1 MASNSEI
8 ETDVNNY
15 SIDEL
20 FAILRLEPDA
30 TDTEIRATA
39 SKLSSRMLS
48 KGNREMANFFFD
60 IQNRLIDLDRNDSNN
75 IESVDNEDNIEELDE
90 NGKPITVSTV
100 NMVDTGIPNRENLD
114 VASKDNQKIQEVD
127 GVRQFFPV
135 GVARGMNNPNQ
146 VNTTNRT
153 IVIDSKLRSEIFP
166 YSNDNPNT
174 SASSTQFDLTL
185 SNPLKECMSLELTSV
200 SIPKTWYNIDS
211 FIGTNVLWI
220 NDTPLTIESGYYSP
234 QSLAKAITAVAVY
247 PLVDVSYI
255 EETGKFKLNFVNLD
269 PFEIKATVVFWDR
282 KGEYVT
288 NNTKCS
294 TLQVANSRIDY
305 NLGYLMG
312 FRNSGEISKSEITI
326 GVSPNN
332 KGTITSEAV
341 ADLEATKNL
350 YVLVEDHNQ
359 NRLNSQILPMAQVQR
374 DIIVPSAYTPPD
386 LSFVCVPNVETPF
399 YYNDKPGVGL
409 TAAQLYAINAIAEN
423 KSVNKDRIVGPQ
435 QSNMLAVLPV
445 SGYDVQWGKNI
456 VATGSQL
463 MTNKRIYFG
472 PVSLIKLSVK
482 LIDDLGN
489 IVNLHGRDWSFTA
502 NAETLYQY

>member
-1 MASNSEI
+1 MTSNIEI
-8 ETDVNNY
+8 ETDVNSY

-20 FAILRLEPDA
+20 FEILRLEQNA
-30 TDTEIRATA
+30 SDTEIRARA
-39 SKLSSRMLS
+39 SSLSSRMLS
-48 KGNREMANFFFD
+48 KGDEKMAKFFFD
-60 IQNRLIDLDRNDSNN
+60 IQNRLLELDRNDFNDDN
-75 IESVDNEDNIEELDE
+75 ISVDEDGNR
-90 NGKPITVSTV
+90 ITSVKQI
-100 NMVDTGIPNRENLD
+100 DTGIPTRPNMD
-114 VASKDNQKIQEVD
+114 IVPSKEAQKIQEVD

-135 GVARGMNNPNQ
+135 GVARGMNNPNEI
-146 VNTTNRT
+146 NTTNRT
-153 IVIDSKLRSEIFP
+153 IVIDSKLRPEIFP
-166 YSNDNPNT
+166 YSNDNPNA
-174 SASSTQFDLTL
+174 ASSTTQFDLTL
-185 SNPLKECMSLELTSV
+185 SNPLKECISLELTSV

-211 FIGTNVLWI
+211 YIGTNVLWI
-220 NDTPLTIESGYYSP
+220 NNKPLTIESGYYTP
-234 QSLAKAITAVAVY
+234 KTLASTISSVAEY

-255 EETGKFKLNFVNLD
+255 EYTGKFKFNFINLE
-269 PFEIKATVVFWDR
+269 PFALDISLVFWDR
-282 KGEYVT
+282 KGDYVT
-288 NNTKCS
+288 NTTNCS
-294 TLQVANSRIDY
+294 NLQVANSRIDY

-312 FRNSGEISKSEITI
+312 FRTSGEISYKEITL

-332 KGTITSEAV
+332 TGSITSDAV
-341 ADLEATKNL
+341 SDLEATKNL

-374 DIIVPSAYTPPD
+374 EIIIPSAYTPTD

-399 YYNDKPGVGL
+399 YYNDKPGNGL

-445 SGYDVQWGKNI
+445 SSYDVEWGKNI

-463 MTNKRIYFG
+463 MTNKRTYFG

-489 IVNLHGRDWSFTA
+489 VVNLHGRDWSFTA